1 MIGFAAINNIEMI
14 IDRLR
19 TKCDIYDSKGRR
31 GGEGGNSNS
40 SLLFNLAKYALLSL
54 LNIYI
59 YIHEKQR
66 CEMLGLELMEMYF
79 APL

>member
-19 TKCDIYDSKGRR
+19 TKCDIYDSR
-31 GGEGGNSNS
+31 GEGGGGNSNS